1 MGAKVGRGGFGV
13 VATSLQF
20 AVDKSGGV
28 EASPPPQTL
37 RDFFI
42 IDYICYYL
50 QVISIIGGVGSP

>member
-1 MGAKVGRGGFGV
+1 MGAKVGRGGLGV

-28 EASPPPQTL
+28 EASPPPDFE
-37 RDFFI
+37 RFFI

>member
-28 EASPPPQTL
+28 EASPP
-37 RDFFI
+37 DFERFF
-42 IDYICYYL
+42 YN
-50 QVISIIGGVGSP
+50 